1 MPYLPCEQRLHF
13 RGMSWRATFRTPAHT
28 AKMQPLLAGYALPEG
43 RSIFLK
49 KQEGR
54 GRYAGLIKYSEWKED
69 LLSMG
74 NGERKTG
81 NLGNRVRNL
90 LKRLL
95 LFHYARWEGW
105 VSSPYNLSTAV
116 DTQHLISLMKMGGRG
131 QWTKGEIFLNNS
143 QIVEFTP
150 RFNMMVVTLARF
162 KNKFL
167 IVGLRQLDLF
177 ADFKKPMPRTEEYR
191 ADLRIFKVYE
201 C

>member
-1 MPYLPCEQRLHF
+1 MKGRLTHHGK
-13 RGMSWRATFRTPAHT
+13 RGTKNW
-28 AKMQPLLAGYALPEG
+28 
-43 RSIFLK
+43 
-49 KQEGR
+49 
-54 GRYAGLIKYSEWKED
+54 
-69 LLSMG
+69 
-74 NGERKTG
+74 

-116 DTQHLISLMKMGGRG
+116 DTQHLISLMKMGRRG
-131 QWTKGEIFLNNS
+131 KWTKLEIFLNNS

-150 RFNMMVVTLARF
+150 RLNMMVVTLARF

-167 IVGLRQLDLF
+167 SVGLRQFDLF

-191 ADLRIFKVYE
+191 ADLRIFKKVYE